1 MLTVKNC
8 VRFAV
13 AGFLA
18 ASMFVVTGG
27 EALARPSTL
36 KVLNE
41 TYPDLAKKHGTDG
54 KLTCAV
60 CHPEKDRNAITTHWA
75 ALSRKTN
82 PTKGRLKRL

>member
-27 EALARPSTL
+27 EAVGPP
-36 KVLNE
+36 KVLKGSQRR
-41 TYPDLAKKHGTDG
+41 PIL
-54 KLTCAV
+54 
-60 CHPEKDRNAITTHWA
+60 I
-75 ALSRKTN
+75 LSKNTA
-82 PTKGRLKRL
+82 PTAS